1 MVQDSTNSSE
11 RKQILLSES
20 GNHAVQFSIQLSRF
34 EDRFSHCIHMDHHR
48 LIDILS
54 REEMKESSIR
64 PFCQKAF

>member
-11 RKQILLSES
+11 RKQILLSEP
-20 GNHAVQFSIQLSRF
+20 GNHAVRSSSRF
-34 EDRFSHCIHMDHHR
+34 EDCFSHRRIHMDHHR

-64 PFCQKAF
+64 PFCQKVV